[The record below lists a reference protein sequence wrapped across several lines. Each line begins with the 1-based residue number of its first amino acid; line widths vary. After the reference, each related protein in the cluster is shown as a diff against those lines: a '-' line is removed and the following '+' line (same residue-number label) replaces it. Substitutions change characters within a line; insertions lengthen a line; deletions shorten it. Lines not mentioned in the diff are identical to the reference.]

1 MFIKSLKIESKD
13 GIIRD
18 MPFHPGLNLIVDET
32 PESQTETGNNVGKT
46 TVLRLVD
53 ICLGKEPRSIYVSP
67 EDRKTV
73 NEQVRQF
80 LTEKEVV
87 VTLTL
92 VSDWSPEAREVVIRR
107 NFLSYGKALREI
119 NGQTISDT
127 DFIPALQQALW
138 GVNTDKPT
146 FRQLIGHNIRY
157 TNVAVHQTLRYL
169 EGTVSDTVYE
179 ALFLY
184 MLGCTYQ
191 GADIREKTLD
201 QLNTERRFKTRLES
215 SKSKNI
221 IASEVG
227 ILKSEIDEL
236 ERQKRQLHLNPDFE
250 DEMQALTDLKFEIT
264 TLSSQ
269 LGSLQLRRSILEEA
283 REELLS
289 QRSELD
295 TESLRQIYQQ
305 AGRFVPSLHRS
316 FEELLAYHNS
326 MLSQK
331 AEFVASELPSLSSQ
345 ISNLQRSLEQ
355 LRSQE
360 QQTSDKLLQSVSYA
374 DYEQLITTLTQKHER
389 LGALEQQ
396 IRQIEEV
403 DSEIEKLNA
412 IMSDIDKDLFDQA
425 FQQNIQTQLD
435 KFNKHFAR
443 ISRQLYGEQYAM
455 VYAVSR
461 NKNTGKDVYK
471 FGIVPID
478 SDTVNFSTGKKQGE
492 ITCFDMAYILFADE
506 EGIPCLH
513 FGLYDKKELMHGHQ
527 LVETSRFVGA
537 HPNLQFVASILYDK
551 LPAELKDEKYFVVKL
566 SPDDKLFRF

>member
-236 ERQKRQLHLNPDFE
+236 ERQKKQLHLNPDFE

-289 QRSELD
+289 QRSDLD

-455 VYAVSR
+455 VYTVSR

>member
-80 LTEKEVV
+80 LTENEVV

-92 VSDWSPEAREVVIRR
+92 VSDWTPDARQVVIRR

-119 NGQTISDT
+119 NGQPISDT
-127 DFIPALQQALW
+127 DFIPALQQALM
-138 GVNTDKPT
+138 GVMTDKPT

-191 GADIREKTLD
+191 GADMREKTLD
-201 QLNTERRFKTRLES
+201 QLNTEKRFKSRLES
-215 SKSKNI
+215 HKNKNI
-221 IASEVG
+221 LASEVG
-227 ILKSEIDEL
+227 ILKSEIEEL
-236 ERQKRQLHLNPDFE
+236 ENQKRQLHLNPDFE
-250 DEMQALTDLKFEIT
+250 NDMQSLTDLKFAIT

-269 LGSLQLRRSILEEA
+269 QSSLQLRRSILEEA
-283 REELLS
+283 QQELLN
-289 QRSELD
+289 QRSDLD
-295 TESLRQIYQQ
+295 TDSLRQIYQQ
-305 AGRFVPSLHRS
+305 AGRFLPALHRS
-316 FEELLAYHNS
+316 FEDLLAYHNS

-331 AEFVASELPSLSSQ
+331 AEFVGSELPALTRQ
-345 ISNLQRSLEQ
+345 IGELQDELEQ
-355 LRSQE
+355 LRMQE
-360 QQTSDKLLQSVSYA
+360 RQVSDKLVQSVSYA
-374 DYEQLITTLTQKHER
+374 DYEQLVSTLTQKHER

-396 IRQIEEV
+396 INQIVEV
-403 DSEIEKLNA
+403 DAEIEKLNTILA
-412 IMSDIDKDLFDQA
+412 DIDKDLFDEA
-425 FQQNIQTQLD
+425 FKQSIQTQLD

-443 ISRQLYGEQYAM
+443 ISQLLYGEQYAM
-455 VYAVSR
+455 VYEVKR

-471 FGIVPID
+471 FSIVPID

-506 EGIPCLH
+506 ENVPCLH

-527 LVETSRFVGA
+527 LVETSRFVGS

-551 LPAELKDEKYFVVKL
+551 LPEELKDEKYFVVKL

>member
-13 GIIRD
+13 GIRD
-18 MPFHPGLNLIVDET
+18 MSFRPGLNLIVDET

-73 NEQVRQF
+73 NEQVKLF

-92 VSDWSPEAREVVIRR
+92 VSDWSHDAREVVIRR
-107 NFLSYGKALREI
+107 NFLTYGKALREI
-119 NGQTISDT
+119 NGQVYSDT
-127 DFIPALQQALW
+127 DFIPQLEQAIW
-138 GVNTDKPT
+138 GISIDKPT

-169 EGTVSDTVYE
+169 EGTVPDTVYE

-201 QLNTERRFKTRLES
+201 QLNTEKRFKSRLES
-215 SKSKNI
+215 NKNKNI
-221 IASEVG
+221 LASEMG
-227 ILKSEIDEL
+227 ILKSEINDL
-236 ERQKRQLHLNPDFE
+236 EGQKKHLHMNPDFE
-250 DEMQALTDLKFEIT
+250 SDMQMLTDLKFEIT

-283 REELLS
+283 QKELLD
-289 QRSELD
+289 QRSDLD

-305 AGRFVPSLHRS
+305 ANRFVPALHHS
-316 FEELLAYHNS
+316 FEELLAYHNN

-331 AEFVASELPSLSSQ
+331 AEFVGKELPLLKNQ
-345 ISNLQRSLEQ
+345 ISEIQGEIEQ
-355 LRSQE
+355 LRYNERQI
-360 QQTSDKLLQSVSYA
+360 SDRLVQSVSYA
-374 DYEQLITTLTQKHER
+374 DYEQLISALTQKHER
-389 LGALEQQ
+389 LGSLEQQ
-396 IRQIEEV
+396 IKQIEEV
-403 DSEIEKLNA
+403 DVEIEKLSN
-412 IMSDIDKDLFDQA
+412 IVTDIDKDLFDDA
-425 FQQNIQTQLD
+425 FKQNIQTQLD

-443 ISRQLYGEQYAM
+443 ISQQLYGEQYAM
-455 VYAVSR
+455 VYEVSR

-471 FGIVPID
+471 FSIVPID
-478 SDTVNFSTGKKQGE
+478 SDTINFSTGKKQGE

-506 EGIPCLH
+506 ENIPCLH

-527 LVETSRFVGA
+527 LVETSRFVGG

-551 LPAELKDEKYFVVKL
+551 LPDELKDEKYFVVKL
-566 SPDDKLFRF
+566 SPEDKLFRF

>member
-236 ERQKRQLHLNPDFE
+236 ERQKKQLHLNPDFE

-289 QRSELD
+289 QRSDLD

>member
-236 ERQKRQLHLNPDFE
+236 ERQKKQLHLNPDFE

>member
-1 MFIKSLKIESKD
+1 MFIKSLKIESND

-92 VSDWSPEAREVVIRR
+92 VSNWSSDAREVVIRR
-107 NFLSYGKALREI
+107 NFLPYGKALREI
-119 NGQTISDT
+119 NGQSISDT
-127 DFIPALQQALW
+127 DFIPALQQAIW

-169 EGTVSDTVYE
+169 EGTVNDTVYE

-201 QLNTERRFKTRLES
+201 QLNTERRFKSRLES

-227 ILKSEIDEL
+227 ILKSEIEEL
-236 ERQKRQLHLNPDFE
+236 ERQKKQLHLNPDFE
-250 DEMQALTDLKFEIT
+250 DEMQALTDLKFGIT

-269 LGSLQLRRSILEEA
+269 LGGLQLRRSILEEA

-289 QRSELD
+289 QRSDLD

-305 AGRFVPSLHRS
+305 AGRFVPSLHHS

-331 AEFVASELPSLSSQ
+331 AEFVASELPALSSQ
-345 ISNLQRSLEQ
+345 IANLQLTIEQ

-374 DYEQLITTLTQKHER
+374 DYEQLISSLTQKHER

-412 IMSDIDKDLFDQA
+412 IMSDIDKDLFDEA

-443 ISRQLYGEQYAM
+443 ISQRLYGEQYAM
-455 VYAVSR
+455 VYTVSR

-506 EGIPCLH
+506 ESIPCLH

-551 LPAELKDEKYFVVKL
+551 LPDELKDEKYFVVKL